1 MTAADFERVCNQLQ
15 TMSNSYEQ
23 SAKRYEKA
31 IETTEKTIK
40 TCQRAEQKIDR
51 FCRINEKMLND
62 GLVKIGKA
70 MTKGLAAAESQQ

>member
-1 MTAADFERVCNQLQ
+1 
-15 TMSNSYEQ
+15 MSNSYEQ